1 MEAILAI
8 HCYKMTLATSAS
20 ATCIMVSSLRL
31 TVTLYIACDVDRPN
45 ANNFIMVEQHLRMP

>member
-20 ATCIMVSSLRL
+20 AIMVSSLRL

-45 ANNFIMVEQHLRMP
+45 ANNFIW

>member
-45 ANNFIMVEQHLRMP
+45 ANNFIW